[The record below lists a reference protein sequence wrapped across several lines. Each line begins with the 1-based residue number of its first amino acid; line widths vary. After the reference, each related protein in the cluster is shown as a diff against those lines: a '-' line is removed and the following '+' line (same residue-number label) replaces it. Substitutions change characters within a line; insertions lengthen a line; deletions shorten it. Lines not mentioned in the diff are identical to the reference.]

1 MASSSLCRRILLT
14 TKPNS
19 LIIINSSLHHHFTTS
34 SGSSSSGS
42 DSDSTI
48 HPEPEEL
55 DPIPDPNTQ
64 QRKFEERPLE
74 NGLDTGIYR
83 AILVGKV
90 GQNAIEK
97 KLRSGR
103 KVTMLSIGTGGM
115 RNNRRPLQN
124 EEPRDFANRSMVQ
137 WHRVSIYPE
146 RLGALVAKNA
156 VPGHC
161 YGSTYNL
168 LNKCSIL
175 YLEGNLETKIFNDP
189 ITGLTRRV
197 REVAVRRD
205 GRVVFLQNGSDGQ
218 EPYQAE
224 LKGVAIKLSRRQL
237 AICTK
242 SSLLLVL
249 TSQFQDQFHLPKARA
264 QEEPLP
270 QNVDVMKI
278 ESNTPI
284 SPEDNPVD
292 TSNTT
297 TPTDKKTEET
307 PAETSDTTTPTEESP
322 VENSETK
329 GPTDDNPV
337 ETSETT
343 GPTEENQVEASDT
356 STPTKETP
364 VETSSTATE
373 DSTTT
378 TTVDSCTDKAL
389 TKRAFLD
396 ISIDG
401 KPIGRVV
408 IGLYGNNV
416 PAGTA
421 KFSDFVSGAAG
432 VSYRRKEFIKITPSY
447 VQHGGVRSYGV
458 DAELA
463 AKTGRNFAVDN
474 LVAELEKENGRCP
487 GTKNIAGT
495 IGIIVRDPL
504 KPPPKQK
511 LVARN
516 GKLVID
522 EEEIGKDPNGT
533 EFVISTKDS
542 PELDASTLVIGK
554 VLEGM
559 EVVEKM
565 TQVKTVQENTSSP
578 YFRVAK
584 LIGDKRAVVAERGF
598 NRPYSKVMVTNCG
611 LMV

>member
-1 MASSSLCRRILLT
+1 MEKIWQNLT
-14 TKPNS
+14 V
-19 LIIINSSLHHHFTTS
+19 LHSTS
-34 SGSSSSGS
+34 NHQPPPQPPQ
-42 DSDSTI
+42 I
-48 HPEPEEL
+48 QNV
-55 DPIPDPNTQ
+55 PISP
-64 QRKFEERPLE
+64 
-74 NGLDTGIYR
+74 
-83 AILVGKV
+83 
-90 GQNAIEK
+90 
-97 KLRSGR
+97 
-103 KVTMLSIGTGGM
+103 
-115 RNNRRPLQN
+115 
-124 EEPRDFANRSMVQ
+124 
-137 WHRVSIYPE
+137 
-146 RLGALVAKNA
+146 
-156 VPGHC
+156 
-161 YGSTYNL
+161 
-168 LNKCSIL
+168 
-175 YLEGNLETKIFNDP
+175 
-189 ITGLTRRV
+189 
-197 REVAVRRD
+197 
-205 GRVVFLQNGSDGQ
+205 
-218 EPYQAE
+218 
-224 LKGVAIKLSRRQL
+224 VAIKLSRRQL
-237 AICTK
+237 AICSK

-264 QEEPLP
+264 QEQDLFTRENP
-270 QNVDVMKI
+270 QSIDEMQI
-278 ESNTPI
+278 ESNIPL
-284 SPEDNPVD
+284 SPKEDNPVD
-292 TSNTT
+292 TSTTT
-297 TPTDKKTEET
+297 TPTQENTAET
-307 PAETSDTTTPTEESP
+307 PPVETSDTTTPTEESP
-322 VENSETK
+322 VKNSETAS
-329 GPTDDNPV
+329 PNDENPV

-343 GPTEENQVEASDT
+343 GPTEKNPGEATDTTNPTEENQVET
-356 STPTKETP
+356 SGTANPTEETP
-364 VETSSTATE
+364 VETSSTATDDGPVDN
-373 DSTTT
+373 DSDTTTT

-401 KPIGRVV
+401 KPIGRVI

-533 EFVISTKDS
+533 EFVITTKDS